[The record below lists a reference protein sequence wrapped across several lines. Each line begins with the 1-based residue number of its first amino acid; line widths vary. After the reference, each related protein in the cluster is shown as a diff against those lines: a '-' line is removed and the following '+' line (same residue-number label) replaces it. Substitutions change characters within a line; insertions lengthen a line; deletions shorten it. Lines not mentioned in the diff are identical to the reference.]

1 MLMYFCLVISILS
14 TLMWINVMYAE
25 YITSKVNP
33 YSNGNETEDKMRS
46 KLKTILVIIMSTFWS
61 SVILYW

>member
-1 MLMYFCLVISILS
+1 MYFCLVISILS

-25 YITSKVNP
+25 YIISKINP
-33 YSNGNETEDKMRS
+33 YTNGEDKEDKMRG
-46 KLKTILVIIMSTFWS
+46 KLKNILVIIMAIFWS

>member
-1 MLMYFCLVISILS
+1 MYFCLVISILS

-33 YSNGNETEDKMRS
+33 YTNGEDKEDKMRG
-46 KLKTILVIIMSTFWS
+46 KLKTILVIIMATFWS
-61 SVILYW
+61 AVILYW

>member
-1 MLMYFCLVISILS
+1 MYFCLVISILS

-33 YSNGNETEDKMRS
+33 YTNGADKEDKMRG
-46 KLKTILVIIMSTFWS
+46 KLKTILVTIMATFWS
-61 SVILYW
+61 AVILYW